1 LALPLIAVAP
11 YRLAP
16 GRVSGWTDSS
26 EAVPSQYLDAL
37 RRAGSVPIAL
47 GRPDPAGHAVADLTA
62 GGPGTPV
69 PVDRSGVADP
79 EPAALT
85 PLLDPFAGLVLLGGG
100 DVDPSRYGEVRG
112 KDVYGTD
119 PARDG
124 YEMAL
129 VRAALGA
136 GLPVLGICRGAQLL
150 NVAFGGTLWQHLG
163 DLDLPVAHGTPE
175 GVIVPVAHDVAVV
188 AQSRLSGLVAGSA
201 RVAGCVSI
209 HHQSVRRVADGWR
222 AVAWSD
228 DGQIEA
234 LETEPDGPW
243 CVAVQ
248 WHPERSAATDPVQQ
262 GLFDGFVAQ
271 ARTASAGA
279 RR

>member
-1 LALPLIAVAP
+1 LARLPLIAVAP

-26 EAVPSQYLDAL
+26 EAVPPQYLDAL
-37 RRAGSVPIAL
+37 RRAGAVPLAL
-47 GRPDPAGHAVADLTA
+47 GRPDPAGHAIP
-62 GGPGTPV
+62 GPGVSVGATAAAS
-69 PVDRSGVADP
+69 SGEPEDGPDP
-79 EPAALT
+79 ASATLV
-85 PLLDPFAGLVLLGGG
+85 PLLAPFAGLVLLGGG
-100 DVDPSRYGEVRG
+100 DVDPQCYGEVRG

-119 PARDG
+119 RARDG

-129 VRAALGA
+129 VRAALQA
-136 GLPVLGICRGAQLL
+136 DLPVLGICRGAQVL

-175 GVIVPVAHDVAVV
+175 GVIVPAAHDVDVV
-188 AQSRLSGLVAGSA
+188 AGSRLSGLTGGSP

-209 HHQSVRRVADGWR
+209 HHQSVRRVAAGLR

-234 LETEPDGPW
+234 VETEPDGPW

-262 GLFDGFVAQ
+262 GLFDGFVAR
-271 ARTASAGA
+271 AA